1 MIEEWKEDRERGE
14 TRRAGGAGGGEE
26 EVWDGKIEG
35 GSNHG
40 DTTKSCQEST
50 VNCFTNTNFP
60 ACSCFGMEYIRV
72 IRCIY
77 GTIIMPLRIAI
88 KTQA

>member
-1 MIEEWKEDRERGE
+1 MIEEWKEERERGG
-14 TRRAGGAGGGEE
+14 TGSAGGGGEE
-26 EVWDGKIEG
+26 VLDGEIEG
-35 GSNHG
+35 GSNHE

-60 ACSCFGMEYIRV
+60 ACSCFGMECIRV

-77 GTIIMPLRIAI
+77 GTVIMP
-88 KTQA
+88 